1 MPNGAKESAFGR
13 VMKDLRLD
21 ETCNRNKQF
30 HNDLKFNPTL
40 TLADFMVNE
49 TYHDTPRYENVRLMI
64 DDSVLKK
71 AIVDVKKPI
80 NSVIHYIYFKLSKS
94 LNCNVCLY
102 SMAKSIFALSLVL
115 FLPKLTYASTKTQRF
130 SLSNYIVN
138 GIKIILNG
146 NPGYRMWISYVARFL
161 RLIDARNLEK
171 KPLPRFNCTNV

>member
-71 AIVDVKKPI
+71 
-80 NSVIHYIYFKLSKS
+80 L
-94 LNCNVCLY
+94 
-102 SMAKSIFALSLVL
+102 
-115 FLPKLTYASTKTQRF
+115 
-130 SLSNYIVN
+130 
-138 GIKIILNG
+138 
-146 NPGYRMWISYVARFL
+146 
-161 RLIDARNLEK
+161 
-171 KPLPRFNCTNV
+171 